1 MAIIPFVSDFA
12 KLLRPLPRQL
22 VCYNRPKMSAILKR
36 AADIVRSRSIV
47 LALVTYGVALHGL
60 LIITSTLNSQLA
72 LRGGL
77 RHAHIGAY
85 LFGLPLIIGLGL
97 LYLSAYLHR
106 RKRTAWSAA
115 VIIYSMLLVLK
126 FCRVLFFAHQP
137 LTPVPGIRD
146 IVLPAALV
154 LVLVAFRDEFKVK
167 SDIPS
172 FAFSLRV
179 IALVF
184 AVAFAYGVA
193 GFLLLDMRDFHQD
206 ITPLGA
212 VQHTLD
218 QFGLTSSHSLI
229 PHTRRAKV
237 FLDSLSV
244 VSIGALVYAVIS
256 LFQPLRARFSDQSAA
271 RERTQVLLKK
281 HPASSEDFFKLWP
294 HDKVYFFDDLHAAG
308 LAYAVHG
315 GVALVVGDP
324 FGEGE
329 HFGPL
334 LDQFEEL
341 CRVNDW
347 TIAFVHTEPAF
358 SSLYKEH
365 GFSLQKIGE
374 EAVLDLV
381 HFQQNVRGEKYF
393 RQIRN
398 RFAKLNYTTE
408 VLLPPHN
415 DALIAR
421 LRTISDEW
429 LAQPGRTERGFMLG
443 YFSADYLQQ
452 CPLMVLRD
460 AAGTIQAFIN
470 QIPSYDPKEANFDM
484 LRHTTSSAGNSNDY
498 LLMQFI
504 DYVQSEGFARLNLGL
519 CPLAGL
525 GGKAGDEDRT
535 VVDNALRFL
544 YANGDRFY
552 SFSGLHRFKSKY
564 QPAWSGRFIAYR
576 GGIRIFTRVLNSLN
590 RSMKVKAHRH

>member
-1 MAIIPFVSDFA
+1 
-12 KLLRPLPRQL
+12 
-22 VCYNRPKMSAILKR
+22 MSAFLKR
-36 AADIVRSRSIV
+36 TASIARSRPIV
-47 LALVTYGVALHGL
+47 LGLVAYGVAAHGL
-60 LIITSTLNSQLA
+60 LIIMSTLNSQLA

-77 RHAHIGAY
+77 RHAHLGSY
-85 LFGLPLIIGLGL
+85 LFGLPLLIGLGL

-115 VIIYSMLLVLK
+115 IVIYATLLVLK
-126 FCRVLFFAHQP
+126 FCRMLFFTHQP
-137 LTPVPGIRD
+137 LTIVSVTRD
-146 IVLPAALV
+146 IILPAALV
-154 LVLVAFRDEFKVK
+154 SVLVVFRGEFKVK

-179 IALVF
+179 ISLVL
-184 AVAFAYGVA
+184 AVAFAYGVT
-193 GFLLLDMRDFHQD
+193 GFLLLDTRDFHQEV
-206 ITPLGA
+206 TPLGA

-218 QFGLTSSHSLI
+218 QFGLTSSSTPM

-244 VSIGALVYAVIS
+244 VSTGAVVYGVIS
-256 LFQPLRARFSDQSAA
+256 LFQPLRARLSDQSAA
-271 RERTQVLLKK
+271 RERVQALLRRY
-281 HPASSEDFFKLWP
+281 PASSEDFFKLWP
-294 HDKVYFFDDLHAAG
+294 HDKVYFFDDRQTAG

-324 FGEGE
+324 FGDRAR
-329 HFGPL
+329 FGHL
-334 LDQFEEL
+334 LDQFDEL
-341 CRVNDW
+341 CRINDW
-347 TIAFVHTEPAF
+347 TIAFIHTEPDF
-358 SSLYKEH
+358 SELYKAR

-374 EAVLDLV
+374 EAVLDLA
-381 HFQQNVRGEKYF
+381 HFQEHVRGEKYF

-398 RFAKLNYTTE
+398 RFAKLDYTTE
-408 VLLPPHN
+408 ALLPPHN
-415 DALIAR
+415 PAVVAR

-443 YFSADYLQQ
+443 YFSDDYLQQ
-452 CPLMVLRD
+452 CSLMVLRD

-470 QIPSYDPKEANFDM
+470 QIPSYDADEANFDM
-484 LRHTTSSAGNSNDY
+484 LRHTSTSAGNSNDY

-504 DYVQSEGFARLNLGL
+504 DYVQSEGFTRLNLGL

-525 GGKAGDEDRT
+525 GGKTGDEDRT

-564 QPAWSGRFIAYR
+564 QPVWSGRYIAYR
-576 GGIRIFTRVLNSLN
+576 GGIRGFTRVLNNLN
-590 RSMKVKAHRH
+590 RKMKVKLHRH